1 VDSVQQLVGTV
12 TLTELHKALIAHGL
26 TLPEAWEDHP
36 WGETAIKVRKK
47 IFLFVGL
54 GETLS
59 LGFKLPFSG
68 EVMLALP
75 CAKPMAYGLGRHGW
89 VSLKLSQEDLDNE
102 TLSELRL
109 QALVD
114 ESFRAV
120 APKTLAKQVP
130 I

>member
-1 VDSVQQLVGTV
+1 MTLV
-12 TLTELHKALIAHGL
+12 ELHKALVAHGL

-68 EVMLALP
+68 EAMLAQSF
-75 CAKPMAYGLGRHGW
+75 AKPMAYGLGRHGW

-102 TLSELRL
+102 ALSELKL

-120 APKTLAKQVP
+120 APKTLGKQVP

>member
-1 VDSVQQLVGTV
+1 MSVA
-12 TLTELHKALIAHGL
+12 ELHTRLIAYGL

-36 WGETAIKVRKK
+36 WGEKAIKVRKK

-59 LGFKLPFSG
+59 MGVKLPFSG
-68 EVMLALP
+68 EAMLALP

-89 VSLKLSQEDLDNE
+89 VSLN
-102 TLSELRL
+102 LSEDDLQHEALSEIKL

-120 APKTLAKQVP
+120 APKTLGKQVP

>member
-1 VDSVQQLVGTV
+1 V
-12 TLTELHKALIAHGL
+12 TLTQLHAALIAHGL

-47 IFLFVGL
+47 IFLFIGL

-59 LGFKLPFSG
+59 LGVKLPFSG
-68 EVMLALP
+68 QAMLEQP
-75 CAKPMAYGLGRHGW
+75 FAKPMAYGLGRHGW
-89 VSLKLSQEDLDNE
+89 VSLKLSQEDLQNAA
-102 TLSELRL
+102 LSEVAL

-120 APKTLAKQVP
+120 APKTLGKQEP

>member
-1 VDSVQQLVGTV
+1 MSIA
-12 TLTELHKALIAHGL
+12 ELHAKLIAHGL

-47 IFLFVGL
+47 FFLFIGL
-54 GETLS
+54 GETLT
-59 LGFKLPFSG
+59 LGVKLPFSG
-68 EVMLALP
+68 EAMLALP

-89 VSLKLSQEDLDNE
+89 VSLTLTAEDLQRE
-102 TLSELRL
+102 ALSELKL

-120 APKTLAKQVP
+120 APKTLGKQVP

>member
-1 VDSVQQLVGTV
+1 MSIAET
-12 TLTELHKALIAHGL
+12 HAALIAHGL

-47 IFLFVGL
+47 IFLFIGL

-59 LGFKLPFSG
+59 LGVKLPFSG
-68 EVMLALP
+68 EAILALP

-89 VSLKLSQEDLDNE
+89 VSLKLKAEDLQQE
-102 TLSELRL
+102 ALSELRL
-109 QALVD
+109 QALID

-120 APKTLAKQVP
+120 APKTLGRQVP